1 MFTRTVSL
9 YCASGSPST
18 AYENRIAYS
27 FAAGSRTVDGRA
39 VYDGKALTAQKTGQK
54 VQTLDDAFG
63 ALFSF
68 APELGGAGQE
78 ALACGLV
85 FCELCDRTLGLT
97 RK

>member
-1 MFTRTVSL
+1 M
-9 YCASGSPST
+9 
-18 AYENRIAYS
+18 
-27 FAAGSRTVDGRA
+27 DGRA
-39 VYDGKALTAQKTGQK
+39 VYDVKALTAQKTGQK
-54 VQTLDDAFG
+54 VQTLDDAFA

-68 APELGGAGQE
+68 TPELGGAGQE